1 VYDFPSDAKAK
12 AIPYGVYDEDKRHGW
27 VTLGLSKATPQ
38 FAVNAIRRWW
48 EAIGKVQ
55 YAHSTHLMI
64 EADSGGC
71 NGHRPRLWKYA
82 LQQWANEI
90 GLVITV
96 CHYPTGASKWN
107 PIEHQ
112 LFSQISRNWVGTPLK
127 TLDTMLAFI
136 RGTITTKG
144 LKVEAGLM
152 KIGGLRTFF
161 LPVNLRVFV
170 PFWVLGKDRS
180 VLLACFLHA
189 ILGYPLIPLIKTV
202 HSHGRRSAL
211 YQPTP

>member
-1 VYDFPSDAKAK
+1 MYKTGRTVAVGFKESMR
-12 AIPYGVYDEDKRHGW
+12 ILFDE
-27 VTLGLSKATPQ
+27 VLG
-38 FAVNAIRRWW
+38 
-48 EAIGKVQ
+48 
-55 YAHSTHLMI
+55 
-64 EADSGGC
+64 
-71 NGHRPRLWKYA
+71 
-82 LQQWANEI
+82 
-90 GLVITV
+90 
-96 CHYPTGASKWN
+96 
-107 PIEHQ
+107 
-112 LFSQISRNWVGTPLK
+112 
-127 TLDTMLAFI
+127 
-136 RGTITTKG
+136 
-144 LKVEAGLM
+144 GLM

>member
-1 VYDFPSDAKAK
+1 MDAQ
-12 AIPYGVYDEDKRHGW
+12 IVSTDDHSFTIQ
-27 VTLGLSKATPQ
+27 VTVSYQDNMLQAEEALQEGLNKVGSLSTLELLAYFDTDGSPIRIGETNLTSK
-38 FAVNAIRRWW
+38 
-48 EAIGKVQ
+48 GKVEKEYQ
-55 YAHSTHLMI
+55 T
-64 EADSGGC
+64 
-71 NGHRPRLWKYA
+71 
-82 LQQWANEI
+82 
-90 GLVITV
+90 
-96 CHYPTGASKWN
+96 
-107 PIEHQ
+107 
-112 LFSQISRNWVGTPLK
+112 
-127 TLDTMLAFI
+127 
-136 RGTITTKG
+136 
-144 LKVEAGLM
+144 GLM